1 VSTHDGASMPR
12 GADPIRYCDGCG
24 GIHGAVGVELACLR
38 TKLAETRAA
47 LANML
52 AAAVLRRVP

>member
-1 VSTHDGASMPR
+1 MPR